1 MSINTYIKKKI
12 YLKSIIQ
19 LYNKTIIQLYNLSN
33 WKKNKLNLK
42 LSEVKKFKTIRIKI
56 NKINIRKNRE
66 KYETKSCFFFR
77 NDQLNE

>member
-1 MSINTYIKKKI
+1 MSVNTYIKKKI

-42 LSEVKKFKTIRIKI
+42 LSDVKKFKTIRIQI

-66 KYETKSCFFFR
+66 KYETKSWFFLEMI
-77 NDQLNE
+77 N